1 MINHAVILNLSRRV
15 SSAQKASILNAIQAM
30 RESVPNIVHM
40 EYGFNIGLSGEE
52 DASFSILAK
61 FESREDYVSY
71 ANHPAHLQFIE
82 HHLKPIVSA
91 DGRRAIQYEVY
102 DI

>member
-15 SSAQKASILNAIQAM
+15 SPAQKASILHAIQSM
-30 RESVPNIVHM
+30 RDSVPNIIHM

-61 FESREDYVSY
+61 FESREDYISY

-82 HHLKPIVSA
+82 QHLKPIVSP
-91 DGRRAIQYEVY
+91 DGRRAIQYEV
-102 DI
+102 